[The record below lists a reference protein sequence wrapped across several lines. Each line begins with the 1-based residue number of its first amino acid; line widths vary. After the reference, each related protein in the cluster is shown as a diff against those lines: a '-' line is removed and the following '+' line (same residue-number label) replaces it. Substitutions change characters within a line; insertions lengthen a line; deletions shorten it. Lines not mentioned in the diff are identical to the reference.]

1 MEPSWGIYCSEC
13 GRENGRGVMGR
24 CPVCGGILAPHYPD
38 EAIAELSRIEPG
50 RGLDRFRAVMPVSVP
65 IPYLGEGD
73 TPLLASRR
81 MGPALGLHNL
91 YFKNEGGNP
100 SGAFKDRGG
109 AMVAA
114 LALEAG
120 AKGIVTASS
129 GNAAAAISA
138 YSAAAGLPCVILFE
152 PGNPTAKLRQALATG
167 ARVLP
172 VEGVFAHGPEAIA
185 ELIRDVAARLRYYPS
200 FIWAPV
206 NPYILEGIKTISYEL
221 VSRLGGP
228 PDVVVCPVGGG
239 DMFAAQWRGY
249 LELQRAGVIL
259 RLPRMVA
266 VQSESAPPLL
276 QAYRTGADRVPP
288 LPYADS
294 RISGINVPFTGDHAL
309 VAIRESGG
317 TAAGVVDEE
326 VFAMQARI
334 GREEGVWIEPA
345 SATPVTAL
353 AGLLERGEIGADET
367 VVCIMSG
374 AGFKDTLLAQREAE
388 AVGLRKPVPFD
399 AEAIAREAV
408 A

>member
-1 MEPSWGIYCSEC
+1 VKPAWGISCCEC
-13 GRENGRGVMGR
+13 GREAERGAMGR
-24 CPVCGGILAPHYPD
+24 CPMCGGILAPHYPD
-38 EAIAELSRIEPG
+38 ESVAQLSRIEAR
-50 RGLDRFRAVMPVSVP
+50 RGLDRFRAVLPVSVS
-65 IPYLGEGD
+65 IPYRGEGD

-81 MGPALGLHNL
+81 LGPALGLSNL

-138 YSAAAGLPCVILFE
+138 YAAAAGLPCVILFE

-185 ELIRDVAARLRYYPS
+185 ELIQGVAFRLSYYPS

-206 NPYILEGIKTISYEL
+206 NPYILEGMKTVSYEL
-221 VSRLGGP
+221 VAQLPGP

-239 DMFAAQWRGY
+239 DLLTAQWRGY
-249 LELQRAGVIL
+249 LELQRAGVIS

-276 QAYRTGADRVPP
+276 QAFRTGAERVPT
-288 LPYADS
+288 LPYARS

-309 VAIRESGG
+309 AAIRQSGG
-317 TAAGVVDEE
+317 SAAGVVDEE

-334 GREEGVWIEPA
+334 GREEGVWAEPA
-345 SATPVTAL
+345 SAAPVTAL
-353 AGLLERGEIGADET
+353 AGLLERGDIRPDET

-374 AGFKDTLLAQREAE
+374 AGFKDTLLAQAETE
-388 AVGLRKPVPFD
+388 AVGARKPVPFD